1 MFLKYWL
8 ISKELILYSVSYFIK
23 MLLQLAFA
31 RREIE
36 CQKKADLEMQEGT
49 WALLANNN
57 RIKTTKL
64 WACVNQWKGET
75 QNSCQSFIISFNFND
90 RD

>member
-49 WALLANNN
+49 
-57 RIKTTKL
+57 
-64 WACVNQWKGET
+64 
-75 QNSCQSFIISFNFND
+75 
-90 RD
+90 